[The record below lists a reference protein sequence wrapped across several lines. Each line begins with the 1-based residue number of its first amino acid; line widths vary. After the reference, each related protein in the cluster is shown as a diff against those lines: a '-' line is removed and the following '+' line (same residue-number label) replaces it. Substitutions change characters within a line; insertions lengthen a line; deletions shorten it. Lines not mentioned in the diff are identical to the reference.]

1 MPARPAKAA
10 TETRYKEEEVH
21 EETTFVGGFGPGH
34 GADIAAV
41 ERVRGERACR
51 SEERR
56 VGKECL

>member
-41 ERVRGERACR
+41 ERVRGACGGG
-51 SEERR
+51 
-56 VGKECL
+56 VNLTG